1 MLIQTPKKQDD
12 AWLDVIEQKMAED
25 GYIDLDDP
33 EQRRVFLKDRTHF
46 KYREN
51 KASPE
56 AKAKAATD
64 NKQALSNL
72 ETGKAKLTLPNTRQQ
87 AIEKAALI
95 SKGVEFVSKVEFQA
109 KPLASEPK
117 PKAKTTNKP
126 KTPSKPL
133 ETEKATNAPKAPLK
147 APERKIKAQNKPFAS
162 EGLSVK
168 EKQGLLLERAWLKFK
183 LGGMDLDVLVV
194 EISSI
199 KKAMLVDAYL
209 SFEAI
214 ATANNTTVEEIIKA
228 GKRHG

>member
-56 AKAKAATD
+56 AKAKAAAD
-64 NKQALSNL
+64 NEKALSNL

-87 AIEKAALI
+87 AIEKAVLI
-95 SKGVEFVSKVEFQA
+95 SKGA
-109 KPLASEPK
+109 KPPASETK

-133 ETEKATNAPKAPLK
+133 ESEKATNTPKAEVK
-147 APERKIKAQNKPFAS
+147 ATERKIKAQNKPFAS

-168 EKQGLLLERAWLKFK
+168 ERQGLLLERAWLKFK
-183 LGGMDLDVLVV
+183 LGGMDLDVLVA
-194 EISSI
+194 EINNI
-199 KKAMLVDAYL
+199 KKAMLVEAYL

-214 ATANNTTVEEIIKA
+214 ATANNTTIEEIIKA